1 MTVRIFYVDESF
13 DADKFCLSAIGI
25 RHTEWRECFSI
36 VRAHRNQLKQDFG
49 LFLRKE
55 IHAHELVS
63 GRGRISDRIISKHE
77 RSRIFFGLLR
87 LVAQLPQVMIINV
100 CLDVRGRRNPQM
112 DAWDRLV
119 NRIERTMLE
128 FERREL
134 PIRRE
139 LISRIPDAYGET
151 QRHQL
156 EVRLNAYRP
165 RALVF
170 ADEGREPEIT
180 KALRKMSVF
189 NPVPSRFG
197 QWAAGQH
204 AQNIPV
210 QRIVEDPVFKKSH
223 QSFFIQLADCVA
235 FSLLKREVLPT
246 ALVKKYEI
254 GKMFD
259 QTVAGVCYQAA
270 SPRDPSGIVRT

>member
-13 DADKFCLSAIGI
+13 DSDKFCLSAIGI
-25 RHTEWRECFSI
+25 RHAEWRECFST
-36 VRAHRNQLKQDFG
+36 VRAHRNQLKQDYG

-55 IHAHELVS
+55 VHAHELVS
-63 GRGRISDRIISKHE
+63 GRGRLSDKIISKYE
-77 RSRIFFGLLR
+77 RSRILFGLLR
-87 LVAQLPQVMIINV
+87 LTAQLPQVILINI
-100 CLDVRGRRNPQM
+100 CLDVRGRSNPQM
-112 DAWDRLV
+112 DAWDRLI

-134 PIRRE
+134 PLRRE
-139 LISRIPDAYGET
+139 LVAQLPESFGEEP
-151 QRHQL
+151 RHKL
-156 EVRLNAYRP
+156 ETRLNSYRP
-165 RALVF
+165 RAIIF

-180 KALRKMSVF
+180 KAIRKMSVF

-197 QWAAGQH
+197 RWRSGGAS
-204 AQNIPV
+204 QNIPV

-235 FSLLKREVLPT
+235 FSLLKREVPPT
-246 ALVKKYEI
+246 PLVRKYEI

-259 QTVAGVCYQAA
+259 RTVAGVCYQKAA
-270 SPRDPSGIVRT
+270 PRDPHGIVRK